1 MKKFSQFKS
10 ILQSALRW
18 IVLGSSLSLT
28 AQLSAQELDIA
39 AAQRDLSIFSGIL
52 EESLRLNESTGLFGM
67 SLGGVE
73 ATYLFGQGAVFE
85 IRSPLANRRNRMGLA
100 SLSSAMQALQLR
112 QNPFEAVRLS
122 AASSA
127 PQTAA
132 LVAAAPEEENRYS
145 QLLNRISSIDFSLVA
160 QSSVQQAAQSARSLR
175 ALGDVDDASYA
186 ELEAEIEGLRELINE
201 NIEALRGL
209 ESDIRAA
216 RLAENAADSQ
226 AESIASSTAA
236 DPDSALSVQLNSL
249 LEAIEPV
256 KERALEKAAELKER
270 SERAEREYALA
281 WQRDLELFR
290 EQIYQSL
297 CEYGGSLRTLAGD
310 EYVSLVLKG
319 LGEDQGDG
327 RRTDEVHV
335 VSYDEIASCANGT
348 VSASGLQQ
356 SSTVYSY

>member
-1 MKKFSQFKS
+1 M
-10 ILQSALRW
+10 
-18 IVLGSSLSLT
+18 
-28 AQLSAQELDIA
+28 
-39 AAQRDLSIFSGIL
+39 
-52 EESLRLNESTGLFGM
+52 
-67 SLGGVE
+67 
-73 ATYLFGQGAVFE
+73 
-85 IRSPLANRRNRMGLA
+85 
-100 SLSSAMQALQLR
+100 
-112 QNPFEAVRLS
+112 
-122 AASSA
+122 
-127 PQTAA
+127 
-132 LVAAAPEEENRYS
+132 
-145 QLLNRISSIDFSLVA
+145 
-160 QSSVQQAAQSARSLR
+160 
-175 ALGDVDDASYA
+175 
-186 ELEAEIEGLRELINE
+186 
-201 NIEALRGL
+201 
-209 ESDIRAA
+209 
-216 RLAENAADSQ
+216 
-226 AESIASSTAA
+226 
-236 DPDSALSVQLNSL
+236 SVQLNSL